1 MDRREDRIIELE
13 NQIAELKR
21 ANAKLMAQVED
32 FRSKE
37 QTISSAIISSME
49 HANQLEASRKKL
61 YSLDI
66 QRSSSFP
73 SCLQNS
79 TPIHLVGRVLPNTS
93 WHLSRELLVLIP
105 FIIFSLWTLRK
116 HVH

>member
-37 QTISSAIISSME
+37 QTISSAIIFCTS
-49 HANQLEASRKKL
+49 
-61 YSLDI
+61 I
-66 QRSSSFP
+66 
-73 SCLQNS
+73 
-79 TPIHLVGRVLPNTS
+79 GR
-93 WHLSRELLVLIP
+93 
-105 FIIFSLWTLRK
+105 
-116 HVH
+116 